1 MIRKHS
7 AKILT
12 LRNVLTSALSGE
24 GEEETIHFVLV
35 GGRWWYNG
43 TNDFTV
49 GISEKDGFWKHTF
62 KDILESSAK
71 YTLEEVKK
79 YFYHGPNKSMQ
90 IATREWTTNQ
100 PIYGVPF

>member
-7 AKILT
+7 AKVLT
-12 LRNVLTSALSGE
+12 LRNVLMFPSSGE

-35 GGRWWYNG
+35 GGRWYYNG
-43 TNDFTV
+43 TNSFTV
-49 GISEKDGFWKHTF
+49 SKSDKDGFWKNNF
-62 KDILESSAK
+62 KQLLEDGDPL
-71 YTLEEVKK
+71 TLGNVKK

-100 PIYGVPF
+100 EVYGVPF

>member
-7 AKILT
+7 AKVLT
-12 LRNVLTSALSGE
+12 LRNVLVFPSSGK

-35 GGRWWYNG
+35 GGRWYYNG
-43 TNDFTV
+43 TNNFTV
-49 GISEKDGFWKHTF
+49 RISEKDGFWKHTF

-71 YTLEEVKK
+71 YTLTEIKK
-79 YFYHGPNKSMQ
+79 YFYYGPNKSMQ

-100 PIYGVPF
+100 PVYGVPF

>member
-7 AKILT
+7 AKVLT
-12 LRNVLTSALSGE
+12 LRNVTTAPAD
-24 GEEETIHFVLV
+24 EEETIHFVLV

-71 YTLEEVKK
+71 YTLGEVKK
-79 YFYHGPNKSMQ
+79 YFYLGPNKSMQ

>member
-7 AKILT
+7 AKVLT

-49 GISEKDGFWKHTF
+49 GISEKDGFWKNNI
-62 KDILESSAK
+62 KEVLSVSAN
-71 YTLEEVKK
+71 YTLGEVKR
-79 YFYHGPNKSMQ
+79 YFYHGPKKSMQ
-90 IATREWTTNQ
+90 IAMREWTTNQ
-100 PIYGVPF
+100 PVYGVPF